1 MECRLPGPS
10 VHGSLEARIL
20 EQVAISFSKGSSRPR
35 DQTCVCCI
43 GRQILYC
50 TATRDVI
57 LFHCGEEVSCIR
69 RKVGSCFGTVSGF
82 CKVSPPDRR
91 GPRTMTL
98 RFPRGGGCGLSLRSS
113 GLLTSK
119 LLQPAPKGLL
129 HPCSHAWPWLT
140 LSHQFQVFRAT
151 SVDKMRISTPSHH
164 INIMNMHLS
173 SSSRVESLFEEL
185 DHPGASGA
193 SE

>member
-1 MECRLPGPS
+1 MSNVTKMTTNELSKSSSPFSKEIPRGPTCSASYCLLSCVRLFCDPMDCSPPDFS
-10 VHGSLEARIL
+10 AHGISQARIL

-129 HPCSHAWPWLT
+129 HPCSHA
-140 LSHQFQVFRAT
+140 
-151 SVDKMRISTPSHH
+151 
-164 INIMNMHLS
+164 
-173 SSSRVESLFEEL
+173 
-185 DHPGASGA
+185 
-193 SE
+193 

>member
-10 VHGSLEARIL
+10 VHASLGARIL
-20 EQVAISFSKGSSRPR
+20 EQIAISFSKGSSRPR

-43 GRQILYC
+43 GRQILYW

-82 CKVSPPDRR
+82 CKVRPPDRR

-113 GLLTSK
+113 GFSLVN
-119 LLQPAPKGLL
+119 
-129 HPCSHAWPWLT
+129 CSTQHQKDSCILALMPDLGWPWVI
-140 LSHQFQVFRAT
+140 SFRY
-151 SVDKMRISTPSHH
+151 
-164 INIMNMHLS
+164 L
-173 SSSRVESLFEEL
+173 EL
-185 DHPGASGA
+185 LL
-193 SE
+193 

>member
-1 MECRLPGPS
+1 MSKYCIGVLEYIQTFQITDYECNFKSITVSIVVQLLSHVQLFCDPMECRLPGPS

-35 DQTCVCCI
+35 DQTRVCCI

-129 HPCSHAWPWLT
+129 HPCSHA
-140 LSHQFQVFRAT
+140 
-151 SVDKMRISTPSHH
+151 
-164 INIMNMHLS
+164 
-173 SSSRVESLFEEL
+173 
-185 DHPGASGA
+185 
-193 SE
+193 